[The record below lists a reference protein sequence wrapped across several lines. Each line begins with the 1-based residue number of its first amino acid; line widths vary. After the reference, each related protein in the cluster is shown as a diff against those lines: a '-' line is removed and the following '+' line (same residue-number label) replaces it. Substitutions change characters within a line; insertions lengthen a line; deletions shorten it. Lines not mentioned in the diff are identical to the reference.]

1 MLAQRLYTD
10 FQYFSL
16 FCAPLCCCPGFVLRW
31 RWTSV
36 LRVVW
41 IWSEDENVNKGWNWW
56 YGWHSQHCS
65 DRKLVWVWVSRYR
78 CDILFALFP
87 SSGRSVARELFWILN
102 FVGILTDRPPLYN
115 LQCFER
121 TYSNL
126 SFTLYL
132 LANEICKA
140 HTEGMIIYSNSL
152 TKLILGCAP
161 IRIWNKLA
169 KLRRKHASQVHFAKI
184 HFE

>member
-1 MLAQRLYTD
+1 MKVDVCSKGCVDMERGWKCEQGVKLMVWLTQSTLQWQKASLSLS
-10 FQYFSL
+10 FSL
-16 FCAPLCCCPGFVLRW
+16 
-31 RWTSV
+31 SV
-36 LRVVW
+36 
-41 IWSEDENVNKGWNWW
+41 
-56 YGWHSQHCS
+56 WHSFCTLP
-65 DRKLVWVWVSRYR
+65 KLGPIGSTG
-78 CDILFALFP
+78 AL
-87 SSGRSVARELFWILN
+87 LN
-102 FVGILTDRPPLYN
+102 SKFCGYSFTDRPPLYN

-184 HFE
+184 HLDLHFGKTIYTVSQKSLVIV